1 MGKPRIGDIEAA
13 IIALLQGAAAL
24 SYIVDAQ
31 IRPASEGVDFENMEI
46 VLGDLGV
53 LVQYDGG
60 DYRATNHNQT
70 AYAVDERF
78 TLIAV
83 AQNLRGPAA
92 ARTGVAGE
100 SGVYDILEDL
110 KGVIVVGRKLTVDTD
125 KAVYLELLGPRVFE
139 NLFYKSGVAAL
150 GLQIRAH
157 CSAWEYAS

>member
-13 IIALLQGAAAL
+13 IIALLQTSATL

-31 IRPASEGVDFENMEI
+31 IRPADGGIDYENLEI
-46 VLGDLGV
+46 VLGDLGI

-60 DYRATNHNQT
+60 DYKATNHNQT

-78 TLIAV
+78 TLIVV
-83 AQNLRGPAA
+83 AQNLRGAAA

-100 SGVYDILEDL
+100 KGVYDILEDL
-110 KGVIVVGRKLTVDTD
+110 KAVIVIGRKLTVDTD

-139 NLFYKSGVAAL
+139 NLFYKFGAAAL
-150 GLQIRAH
+150 GLQVRAH
-157 CSAWEYAS
+157 CSAWEYAT